1 MKLKSEYQQ
10 ILHQAKA
17 LYFKKAEEIAASQI
31 KIKRLLQ
38 QVSLK
43 VHQLIDS
50 PAVAEIRRQLDV
62 FIRMLTA
69 HVKGKYKGL
78 SNRSLGLLV
87 LGLFYFA
94 LPLDLVP
101 DFIPLIGYVD
111 DLSVLL
117 GIFKSL
123 QTDIEQFLVWE
134 SEQTDLNL

>member
-17 LYFKKAEEIAASQI
+17 LYYEKAKEIASCQI
-31 KIKRLLQ
+31 KLKSLLHQVTIKF
-38 QVSLK
+38 
-43 VHQLIDS
+43 HQLINS
-50 PAVAEIRRQLDV
+50 PAVATVRRQLDI

-69 HVKGKYKGL
+69 HVKGRYKGL

-101 DFIPLIGYVD
+101 DFIPFVGYVD
-111 DLSVLL
+111 DLSVIL
-117 GIFKSL
+117 GIYKSL
-123 QTDIEQFLVWE
+123 QSDIEQFLFWE